1 MNKSKQ
7 FISSVFLSLLAVG
20 LNYVI
25 TLLLTPYIVGNIG
38 TEAYGFVSLAK
49 TFANYALIFT
59 TALNTFAARFIS
71 IEYFNRNT
79 KKAQQYFNSVF
90 LLMLFLEQ
98 CFYLSLEL

>member
-1 MNKSKQ
+1 MNKTKQ
-7 FISSVFLSLLAVG
+7 FASSVFLSLLAVG
-20 LNYVI
+20 LNYII
-25 TLLLTPYIVGNIG
+25 TLLLTPYIVENIG

-71 IEYFNRNT
+71 IEYFDRNI

-90 LLMLFLEQ
+90 LLMYFLGQ